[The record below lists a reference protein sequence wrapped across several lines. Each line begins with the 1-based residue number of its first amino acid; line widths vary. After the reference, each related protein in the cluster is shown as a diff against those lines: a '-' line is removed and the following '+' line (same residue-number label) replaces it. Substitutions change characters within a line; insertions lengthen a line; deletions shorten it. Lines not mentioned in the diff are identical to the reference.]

1 MAMVLPQILKRLFP
15 GRSGPVRPD
24 REHPPGTEEAP
35 PRSGDETLEKAV
47 EARKQARPNTPDR

>member
-1 MAMVLPQILKRLFP
+1 MVLPQILKRLFP
-15 GRSGPVRPD
+15 RRSGPDRPD

-35 PRSGDETLEKAV
+35 ARSGDEALEKAV